1 MARTHIVKGHPGHKY
16 RRQTLVMKCI
26 VNSRIWLNVLYSFCS
41 YLSYNQLEDL
51 SPGLFDHSTWL
62 KED

>member
-26 VNSRIWLNVLYSFCS
+26 VNSRIWLNVLYSFVVICPITNWRT
-41 YLSYNQLEDL
+41 YLRGFLIIVL
-51 SPGLFDHSTWL
+51 G
-62 KED
+62 